1 MKTLDM
7 NKMDL
12 TFPLTKEMFPSTL
25 KKIITP
31 GNEGYEGD
39 IFIEEYPPNLFPD
52 TLESLKLFT
61 SFGRILKPGLLP
73 KNLRILDID
82 MVEHHSK
89 IDLHI
94 QPGTLPSTL
103 EELYVST
110 QYCQPNELGYFDID
124 QLPEGLKKVEF
135 PDYYDYHGELP
146 STLQEIKFGI
156 FQTMYYKK
164 EGLPLSLEMVFN
176 EYNNTF
182 IKKKRDELWC
192 VWMQFKQ
199 IELLNEHTR
208 KNGIQKSILDNFQ
221 TLLTDF
227 HETKQPM
234 KRRRINYIDKNI
246 LDTFRIHSPL
256 QKKIFQYLGEYR
268 PIIQYELSG
277 YRYHHKE
284 PSVFFELDNKDSEPY
299 ITIDQRVID
308 TMSPDNI
315 KKLSDGTY
323 ILYLNPD
330 EEYCEID
337 EYFKILDDEDEYDEG
352 DELEPIPKEVK
363 LVYSK
368 EDFDSYDFLLSPM
381 EIESLLN
388 GL

>member
-1 MKTLDM
+1 M
-7 NKMDL
+7 
-12 TFPLTKEMFPSTL
+12 
-25 KKIITP
+25 
-31 GNEGYEGD
+31 
-39 IFIEEYPPNLFPD
+39 
-52 TLESLKLFT
+52 
-61 SFGRILKPGLLP
+61 KPGLLP
-73 KNLRILDID
+73 KNLKVLDID
-82 MVEHHSK
+82 MVEHHTK
-89 IDLHI
+89 VDLHI

-110 QYCQPNELGYFDID
+110 QFCLPNELGYFDI
-124 QLPEGLKKVEF
+124 QRLPEGLKKVEF

-146 STLQEIKFGI
+146 STLREIKFGI
-156 FQTMYYKK
+156 FQTMYFKK
-164 EGLPLSLEMVFN
+164 EGLPLSLELIYN

-208 KNGIQKSILDNFQ
+208 KYGIQKLILDNFQ
-221 TLLTDF
+221 TLLSDL
-227 HETKQPM
+227 HETEQPM
-234 KRRRINYIDKNI
+234 KRRRVSYIDKSI
-246 LDTFRIHSPL
+246 LDTIRIHSPL
-256 QKKIFQYLGEYR
+256 QEKIFQYLGEYR

-284 PSVFFELDNKDSEPY
+284 PSVFFELDNIDSKPS

-308 TMSPDNI
+308 KMSPENI

-337 EYFKILDDEDEYDEG
+337 EYLKILDDEDEDDEG
-352 DELEPIPKEVK
+352 DELEPIPKDVK

-368 EDFDSYDFLLSPM
+368 EDFDSYDFMLSPM
-381 EIESLLN
+381 ELESLIN
-388 GL
+388 GH